1 MQMMGN
7 NNDQTIRNIIVC
19 YLTRVYPITLE
30 ITVFVDGRYGGT
42 IKSMPNKDSQHDMT

>member
-7 NNDQTIRNIIVC
+7 NNDQTIRNIIVW
-19 YLTRVYPITLE
+19 YLTRE
-30 ITVFVDGRYGGT
+30 MTVFVDGRYGGT